1 MFTMVVG
8 DSAMGVDICVQNQD
22 VEIKS
27 AVQNG
32 QKKIKPESKV
42 VETKSKNNPRVEIR
56 GGLFHEKKYGLG
68 DGESTKDERKKNV

>member
-1 MFTMVVG
+1 MVVG

-32 QKKIKPESKV
+32 QKKLNPSQKSLRQ
-42 VETKSKNNPRVEIR
+42 KSKNNPRVEIR
-56 GGLFHEKKYGLG
+56 GGLFHKTKYGLG
-68 DGESTKDERKKNV
+68 DGESMKDIDERKKNV